1 MVNSMPLRNFP
12 AGVKEFALQTYSR
25 PKDKTQLRETHIA
38 FTGTPQKHY
47 YDPDK
52 VILVT
57 DPFSSNTFYYEF
69 LAKDITYVEDVDT
82 TVNMD
87 GEALPIMR
95 LWVKKKS
102 IGVRCTPFVVADT
115 FMT

>member
-1 MVNSMPLRNFP
+1 MPLRHFP
-12 AGVKEFALQTYSR
+12 AGVKEFALQAYSK
-25 PKDKTQLRETHIA
+25 PKDKTQLRETHVA

-47 YDPDK
+47 YDADK

-69 LAKDITYVEDVDT
+69 LAKDISFVEELET

-87 GEALPIMR
+87 GEALPMMR

-102 IGVRCTPFVVADT
+102 VGVRCTPFVVADT
-115 FMT
+115 FSTR

>member
-1 MVNSMPLRNFP
+1 MPLRNFP
-12 AGVKEFALQTYSR
+12 AGVKAFALQVYTR
-25 PKDKTQLRETHIA
+25 PKDKRVLRETHVA
-38 FTGTPQKHY
+38 FTGTPQHHY
-47 YDPDK
+47 HDDDK
-52 VILVT
+52 IILVT

-69 LAKDITYVEDVDT
+69 FTKDISFVEEVGT
-82 TVNMD
+82 TVTLD

-115 FMT
+115 TQR

>member
-1 MVNSMPLRNFP
+1 MPLRNFP
-12 AGVKEFALQTYSR
+12 QGVKVFALQAYVR
-25 PKDKTQLRETHIA
+25 PKDRSQLRETHVA
-38 FTGTPQKHY
+38 FTGTPHKHY

-52 VILVT
+52 VILVS
-57 DPFSSNTFYYEF
+57 DLFSSNTFYYEF
-69 LAKDITYVEDVDT
+69 LTKDISFVEEMGT

-87 GEALPIMR
+87 GEALPMMR

-115 FMT
+115 FIP

>member
-1 MVNSMPLRNFP
+1 MPLRNFP
-12 AGVKEFALQTYSR
+12 EGVKKFALQIYIK
-25 PKDKTQLRETHIA
+25 PKDKRQLAETHIA
-38 FTGTPQKHY
+38 FTGTPKKHY
-47 YDPDK
+47 YDKDK
-52 VILVT
+52 VILVS

-69 LAKDITYVEDVDT
+69 ITKDISFVEELGT

-95 LWVKKKS
+95 LWVKKNS

-115 FMT
+115 FIR